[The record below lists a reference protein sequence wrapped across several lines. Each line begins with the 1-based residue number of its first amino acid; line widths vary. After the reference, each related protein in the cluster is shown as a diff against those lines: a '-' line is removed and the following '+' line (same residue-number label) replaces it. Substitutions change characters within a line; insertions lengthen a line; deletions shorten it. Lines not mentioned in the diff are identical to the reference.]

1 MPRLFPQ
8 AYRETGPPFDS
19 TRSEI
24 SPGMLSQVNST
35 WAADLGLADIAAKPL
50 GVDDP
55 AQIGAFPLGAVLGSG
70 GMGRV
75 YLGLAPGRQ
84 YAAVKRIVPY
94 LAGDQDY
101 LLHFGRELDNQA
113 RLPSGVGARLL
124 AADRTATPPWF
135 ATEYIPGL
143 TLTEAVAVQGDPLP
157 VEALW
162 LLLREA
168 AAGLMAIHALE
179 LTHRDLKPSN
189 VMLTSDGLRLID
201 FGIARAGDQSTLT
214 RTGVALGTPAYM
226 APEQVLADNQPTSA
240 VDLFSLAGLLVYAV
254 TGQPPFGKGSAPG
267 LLYRV
272 IHHEPD
278 LEPIRAADDELAT
291 VLEAC
296 FAKKPEDRPTA
307 AALYELASARTLP
320 QVPQLPQLP
329 LWPEPIAVR
338 IARRTEFAA
347 TAPDLGSVLASVA
360 PQPQPQPQP
369 QLRSSGFGVD
379 LEATP
384 AGLDTADP
392 TLGDSTLG
400 HSSLLI
406 PGIAP
411 SPIERPEGRGEA
423 EPVPASDDARSSDPG
438 GARESPRSGRSG
450 RSPRSRRSRQLL
462 LVMPVLVAAGAVGTY
477 LGVTR
482 TPFADSPGSIATS
495 SSSSLVAPGLVS
507 AGPTGSVS
515 SSAAAVTKSPIA
527 TSSAS
532 SSALSTSSVNSIST
546 TGSAGSRDTATA
558 KSSASVGPSPTASS
572 ISGISGNNDTTQ
584 VPGSEADTDWVAND
598 AACSAWLDDNGSGQL
613 AGVLNTS
620 LTQSCVA
627 ELFRSDG
634 MAYTFSASVGA
645 EKTNFI
651 SDKGYTMWICVWHA
665 DEQSTTSVC
674 GSHFGMNGDTPV
686 KE

>member
-1 MPRLFPQ
+1 
-8 AYRETGPPFDS
+8 
-19 TRSEI
+19 
-24 SPGMLSQVNST
+24 MLSQVNST
-35 WAADLGLADIAAKPL
+35 WAADLGLEDIAAKPL
-50 GVDDP
+50 GADDP

-84 YAAVKRIVPY
+84 YAAIKRIVPY

-113 RLPSGVGARLL
+113 RLPTGVGARLL
-124 AADRTATPPWF
+124 ASDRTAAPPWF

-143 TLTEAVAVQGDPLP
+143 TLTEAVAVHGDPLP
-157 VEALW
+157 VDALW

-168 AAGLMAIHALE
+168 AAGLMAIHAFK

-214 RTGVALGTPAYM
+214 RTGMALGTPAYM
-226 APEQVLADNQPTSA
+226 APEQILADGQLTSA
-240 VDLFSLAGLLVYAV
+240 VDLFSLAGLLLYAV
-254 TGQPPFGKGSAPG
+254 TGEPPFGKGSAPG

-278 LEPIRAADDELAT
+278 LEPVRVLDGELAT

-296 FAKKPEDRPTA
+296 FAKQPEDRPTA
-307 AALYELASARTLP
+307 AALYELASARTQQQDP
-320 QVPQLPQLP
+320 PVSQLPQAPQIP
-329 LWPEPIAVR
+329 LWPQPVSVR
-338 IARRTEFAA
+338 ISRRAEFAA
-347 TAPDLGSVLASVA
+347 TAPDLGSILAVA
-360 PQPQPQPQP
+360 PKPQSQQQSQVWSQLQPQP
-369 QLRSSGFGVD
+369 RSSGFGSS

-400 HSSLLI
+400 HANLPIAGI
-406 PGIAP
+406 PP
-411 SPIERPEGRGEA
+411 SPIERPEHRIEA
-423 EPVPASDDARSSDPG
+423 AVVPPSHDIRSPDPSD
-438 GARESPRSGRSG
+438 ARESSRSSRAPGPRRSP
-450 RSPRSRRSRQLL
+450 RPPRSRRSRRLL
-462 LVMPVLVAAGAVGTY
+462 VVMPVVVAAGAFGTY
-477 LGVTR
+477 LGVAR
-482 TPFADSPGSIATS
+482 TPFTNSPSSTATS
-495 SSSSLVAPGLVS
+495 STPSLVAPGHVS
-507 AGPTGSVS
+507 TVPSGSVS
-515 SSAAAVTKSPIA
+515 SSGAATKSPGV

-532 SSALSTSSVNSIST
+532 GSALSSGSASSGST
-546 TGSAGSRDTATA
+546 TGAAGSRDTATA
-558 KSSASVGPSPTASS
+558 KSTASAGPSPTASS
-572 ISGISGNNDTTQ
+572 IAGISGNNDTTQ

-598 AACSAWLDDNGSGQL
+598 AACSAWLDNNGSGEF

-674 GSHFGMNGDTPV
+674 GSRFGVNGDTPV